1 MLHVAHR
8 PSLLLISDVL
18 AQARAR
24 AVDVVAANRA
34 RAVAAAA
41 AVAVAVAAV
50 ADVVAVSN
58 RKVPSGEAASLE
70 APEAVLRSHER

>member
-1 MLHVAHR
+1 MFSGIAG
-8 PSLLLISDVL
+8 
-18 AQARAR
+18 AR

-34 RAVAAAA
+34 RAAAAA
-41 AVAVAVAAV
+41 AVAVAVAVAAV
-50 ADVVAVSN
+50 ADVVAASN

>member
-1 MLHVAHR
+1 MFSGIAG
-8 PSLLLISDVL
+8 
-18 AQARAR
+18 AR

-41 AVAVAVAAV
+41 AAAVAVAVAVAAV
-50 ADVVAVSN
+50 ADVVAASN